1 MLIAPSSAITL
12 VRRVISPCSEGALWP
27 SFSTA
32 ARAVSSAPAS
42 RSCCANCS
50 LVIRA
55 ACSFSLVSAMRS
67 RRGWS
72 FCSPASRA
80 SSEERSLAAIS
91 SWRVRPREGLLPSDP
106 RRQALLKL
114 APQHLI
120 VHTGQL
126 GLELFEASLGI
137 LNMLQYDFR
146 RSFYLAD
153 FTYTI
158 LFRVTCLLKL
168 TLGLH
173 HGLALRFQLE
183 LRGVPIFLR
192 GFELT
197 VERVD
202 LALTPLEACLRSAL
216 GGPLLGLLA
225 GNFSELPVDLPAALL
240 VALLPLSQL
249 EVFQLTLVM
258 ALFERRSRHAQLG
271 ETFVV
276 LDERALKRG
285 ELRALFLDRI
295 AAPARIRLQRFDF
308 ALSRKDSGVRRIGR
322 VKADAESAELVTLA
336 VDKHCMG
343 RQPHSAHQ
351 PRPALHGVE
360 RRKPCCDDA
369 AHRGVGRPDVV
380 GKRLQS
386 RLEGQFGIRS
396 SEIGA
401 DPRGRRVLEQALQQL
416 GVGHLHRMKA
426 LAQGR
431 FHRGFPAGFDPNFL
445 PQPWF
450 RRELV
455 PADPILDLAVL
466 LDLVL
471 YFLQREQPAL
481 QGRELALE
489 QLQAVDAPAAL
500 PVKGLPRGFE
510 LGEQRFLAG
519 ELGTAL
525 RQFLRQMRAQ
535 LRVGRDQL
543 GAFGEQL
550 LLALLQPLQRLA
562 GVREVCLFHLER
574 LLGLCDALAFA
585 RDPSLQQ
592 ARRLLRF

>member
-351 PRPALHGVE
+351 PRHALHGVE

-426 LAQGR
+426 LAQ
-431 FHRGFPAGFDPNFL
+431 
-445 PQPWF
+445 
-450 RRELV
+450 
-455 PADPILDLAVL
+455 
-466 LDLVL
+466 
-471 YFLQREQPAL
+471 LQT
-481 QGRELALE
+481 
-489 QLQAVDAPAAL
+489 VDAPAAL
-500 PVKGLPRGFE
+500 PVQGLPRGFE